1 MKYFSIFLLFC
12 LVLISACNTE
22 TIEEKAARIHA
33 EVLTIDTHTDT
44 PLFFINRDFNIGDNG
59 DARKDGSKY
68 DLNRMVRGGLDA
80 AFFAVF
86 IGQGPRDEESLFK
99 VREKTDRIFKA
110 VHKQV
115 DQYPDN
121 AEIALTAADAY
132 RLEEQNKRAIYLG
145 LENGYPVGTDISYIE
160 KYYNQGA
167 RYITLCH
174 TKNNDICDSSTDPNG
189 EEHGG
194 LSEFGKD
201 VVKEM
206 NRLGMLIDVSHI
218 SDEAFYNVVELSKV
232 PVFASHSDVRAVCDN
247 PRNMTDDMLYK
258 LKENRG
264 VLQLCL
270 LSDYV
275 KKMPQV
281 PVRDSAF
288 KALRI
293 KYNYFRDLTDEQYN
307 KGVVEWYE
315 TNAKYP
321 PNLASVKDLVDH
333 LDHVVKTIGIDYVG
347 IGSDFDGGGGL
358 KDCYDA
364 SEFGNITLELVRR
377 GYTEDDICKIWGG
390 NFMRVFKEVEL
401 YANNLN

>member
-1 MKYFSIFLLFC
+1 MSSASVTSSSSDFYSDALVWDAHAGVFPSPKVDLSLLNDWRDSGVNYLSINVGFDVMDWQQTLSTLAAYRRWIGMHEDRFILAGTVADIARAKQQGKLAVSFDIEGMKAL
-12 LVLISACNTE
+12 A
-22 TIEEKAARIHA
+22 
-33 EVLTIDTHTDT
+33 
-44 PLFFINRDFNIGDNG
+44 G
-59 DARKDGSKY
+59 
-68 DLNRMVRGGLDA
+68 DLNMLGVYHALGVRQMLFAYNLNNDA
-80 AFFAVF
+80 A
-86 IGQGPRDEESLFK
+86 GGCHD
-99 VREKTDRIFKA
+99 
-110 VHKQV
+110 
-115 DQYPDN
+115 
-121 AEIALTAADAY
+121 
-132 RLEEQNKRAIYLG
+132 
-145 LENGYPVGTDISYIE
+145 TDI
-160 KYYNQGA
+160 G
-167 RYITLCH
+167 L
-174 TKNNDICDSSTDPNG
+174 TD
-189 EEHGG
+189 
-194 LSEFGKD
+194 FGRSI
-201 VVKEM
+201 VREM